1 MCCCCCWPLEYRALQ
16 PANHVDVFIP
26 PHVQSAHA
34 SMPTHIVYLPAIDS
48 CVANKIIHLIAVVA
62 GYLFKTQIDVLVSYL
77 KRKASVKYRNKRE
90 KRSTIS
96 LYSHTSHTCILYIN
110 IWVHLYNN
118 MLLKE
123 CPIFST
129 YSRVLL
135 RLSFMNLWYG
145 HTLSAIFIDVELKSK
160 E

>member
-1 MCCCCCWPLEYRALQ
+1 MCCCCWWPLEYRALQ

-96 LYSHTSHTCILYIN
+96 LYSHTSHICILYIN
-110 IWVHLYNN
+110 IWVHLYTCIYQKICCSRSAQSLANIQESFFVFHSWIYGMGTPFQPSLS
-118 MLLKE
+118 ML
-123 CPIFST
+123 S
-129 YSRVLL
+129 
-135 RLSFMNLWYG
+135 
-145 HTLSAIFIDVELKSK
+145 
-160 E
+160 